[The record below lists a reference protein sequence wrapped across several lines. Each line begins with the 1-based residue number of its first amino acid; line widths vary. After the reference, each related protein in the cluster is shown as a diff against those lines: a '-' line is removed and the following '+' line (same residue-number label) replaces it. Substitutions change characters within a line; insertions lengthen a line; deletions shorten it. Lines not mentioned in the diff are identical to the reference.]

1 MIKSANALALEMC
14 KKVLVRLLDEQSS
27 VFLQVAA
34 VEVDLVDMVVLGRK
48 YQAEFARTFSF
59 ASGRLKIGD
68 WHAQWLVLSEGM
80 ILVVVN

>member
-48 YQAEFARTFSF
+48 YQA
-59 ASGRLKIGD
+59 
-68 WHAQWLVLSEGM
+68 
-80 ILVVVN
+80 